1 MRIGTKIGAGF
12 AVVIVALLAVSALS
26 LYMLARG
33 ATEWRQASAA
43 SAERGSA
50 MLSAS
55 THLGNAA
62 LHFKNLIFRGGDAAQ
77 RFETELAA
85 MEADLAAYRKRVDLS
100 AEERDMLHNATTFAQ
115 QYRDSMKEVEKRRA
129 QGTDPLLL
137 DMTAQGDQQILA
149 SILEEL
155 TELGNRRAA
164 RTARDMERLI
174 RNGRIVLAAAAFA
187 ALFVAA
193 LTAFSLLRSITPAL
207 RESVRIADR
216 VASGDLSVEVES
228 ERRDETGQLLRALR
242 DMNDGL
248 TRIVGEVRAG
258 AHAIADGVSQLASG
272 HQDLSRRTESQA
284 AALEEASSSMEAFS
298 ASVREAADYARQA
311 DALARTAA
319 ASAENGSRSM
329 AQVVQ
334 AMDAIK
340 ATSGKVT
347 EITTVIDAIA
357 FQTNIL
363 ALNAA
368 VEAARAGE
376 HGRGFAVVAAEVRSL
391 AQRCAEAAKE
401 IKALLADAAQGVE
414 AGVRRVDEVSAGMTA
429 IASQA
434 NEVSDLIAHISRA
447 AREQN
452 EGIGQV
458 TQTVGQLEQVTQ
470 QNAALVEEASA
481 ATTALAEQA
490 EALRRAVEVFRLA
503 PTVEFLP
510 SPSA

>member
-228 ERRDETGQLLRALR
+228 ERRDETGQLLR
-242 DMNDGL
+242 
-248 TRIVGEVRAG
+248 
-258 AHAIADGVSQLASG
+258 
-272 HQDLSRRTESQA
+272 
-284 AALEEASSSMEAFS
+284 
-298 ASVREAADYARQA
+298 
-311 DALARTAA
+311 
-319 ASAENGSRSM
+319 
-329 AQVVQ
+329 
-334 AMDAIK
+334 
-340 ATSGKVT
+340 
-347 EITTVIDAIA
+347 
-357 FQTNIL
+357 
-363 ALNAA
+363 
-368 VEAARAGE
+368 
-376 HGRGFAVVAAEVRSL
+376 
-391 AQRCAEAAKE
+391 
-401 IKALLADAAQGVE
+401 
-414 AGVRRVDEVSAGMTA
+414 
-429 IASQA
+429 
-434 NEVSDLIAHISRA
+434 
-447 AREQN
+447 
-452 EGIGQV
+452 
-458 TQTVGQLEQVTQ
+458 
-470 QNAALVEEASA
+470 
-481 ATTALAEQA
+481 
-490 EALRRAVEVFRLA
+490 
-503 PTVEFLP
+503 
-510 SPSA
+510 